1 MALTATEEAQVKA
14 LIAQNAALLSLAS
27 SEPTIISKLAATK
40 VSLAD
45 LIAAS
50 TVADSDLFLVRQ
62 GSTEKSVS
70 KAVLAS
76 GINAPDASESVKG
89 ILEIATAAEAQGF
102 TANKAIDG
110 AKLAAA
116 LQGANQSLTA
126 KGYQKLPGGLI
137 VQWGKVAISNV
148 TESFA
153 IPFPNACFLVAATN
167 NDAQG
172 AEVDNAFTN
181 SVTTS
186 NFFVATK
193 SSAGAVTAFSVSW
206 FAIGY

>member
-45 LIAAS
+45 LTAAS

-70 KAVLAS
+70 RGVLAS
-76 GINAPDASESVKG
+76 GITPPDASESLKG
-89 ILEIATAAEAQGF
+89 ILEIATAAEAQAF

-116 LQGANQSLTA
+116 LQGANQSLA
-126 KGYQKLPGGLI
+126 ASGYQKLPGGLI
-137 VQWGKVAISNV
+137 IQWGEVAGVV
-148 TESFA
+148 TGTPTA
-153 IPFPNACFLVAATN
+153 ITFPIAFPSACLF
-167 NDAQG
+167 
-172 AEVDNAFTN
+172 AEVSGTVYTATGQANNVVNAKSASGITI
-181 SVTTS
+181 TCGGT
-186 NFFVATK
+186 ATQ
-193 SSAGAVTAFSVSW
+193 SYMWLS
-206 FAIGY
+206 IGY